1 MEIFNGVSPLLR
13 IMGHRFKMS
22 ICFKRPCITV
32 TKHAIIIILTTH
44 MVVPAVRE
52 FSFHMRFICHSKSR
66 MKNGS
71 LPPWNFSVNLQIWW
85 NNSRESTVS
94 YWAAFILI
102 PTLQNRFEVRE
113 YQRVRS
119 VVGRDFNAAGEHYCS
134 VVGQVL
140 CFALGLLALCIMCV
154 FAPGLHCAMS
164 LKSQVKRW
172 MEFFINRRKQ
182 SGNSGISDILALIL
196 SYLGLNIRSS
206 CPDLICPEFS
216 SGNPA
221 EHTLH
226 WWCLRVQKPTPY
238 REGKSNRI
246 HDCLTTRQRG
256 KFFGTLFEPQ
266 VVVAR
271 FSLVMA

>member
-172 MEFFINRRKQ
+172 MEFFINRTKTIRKFRNFGHSWTYTKLLRAQ
-182 SGNSGISDILALIL
+182 YQKLVSGFDLPGIFLRKPCWAHIALMMPSGAKANAI
-196 SYLGLNIRSS
+196 
-206 CPDLICPEFS
+206 
-216 SGNPA
+216 
-221 EHTLH
+221 
-226 WWCLRVQKPTPY
+226 
-238 REGKSNRI
+238 
-246 HDCLTTRQRG
+246 
-256 KFFGTLFEPQ
+256 
-266 VVVAR
+266 
-271 FSLVMA
+271 